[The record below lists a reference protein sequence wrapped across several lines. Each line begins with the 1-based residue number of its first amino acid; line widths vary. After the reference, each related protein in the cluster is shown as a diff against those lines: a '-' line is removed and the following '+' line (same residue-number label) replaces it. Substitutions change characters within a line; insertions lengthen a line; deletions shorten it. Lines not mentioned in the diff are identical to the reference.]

1 MASTHITTDS
11 HTIYSSR
18 ISVVPSSLVSENIS
32 TSACEMN
39 FVNSSVDT
47 SHSIQ
52 CSDIDAPQVIVFDA
66 VHNSLNSVIIPE
78 TKEKASHFH
87 IDCYLS
93 GWNHTVCVA
102 AMVDSG
108 ATVLFLNKKYTDRQ
122 KIRMVLL
129 ERSISLYNI
138 DRTLNEA
145 GSIMHKARLNLKV
158 GSEVHQHDFYV
169 TQIGPEKVI
178 LWLCMRNPSIQWL
191 K

>member
-1 MASTHITTDS
+1 MFEGGEGMVMRTSFCLYKGSWFLMAAT
-11 HTIYSSR
+11 
-18 ISVVPSSLVSENIS
+18 L
-32 TSACEMN
+32 
-39 FVNSSVDT
+39 
-47 SHSIQ
+47 
-52 CSDIDAPQVIVFDA
+52 
-66 VHNSLNSVIIPE
+66 
-78 TKEKASHFH
+78 
-87 IDCYLS
+87 
-93 GWNHTVCVA
+93 CVA